1 MPRYAKICQDMPRS
15 CKFWLS
21 FQHDM
26 AISAS
31 FLGSADFF
39 KPHRSKPSRAR
50 LLYIKVWGRPLIV
63 HHEMWN
69 KWNNMALLTTVV
81 PHSSHFFE
89 ASWSQKMLA
98 NWVEYHM
105 TSHMGVST
113 NEGPQN
119 GWLILEHP
127 MKLDDLGSP
136 HFPQLRLLH
145 FSARACITPPR

>member
-1 MPRYAKICQDMPRS
+1 
-15 CKFWLS
+15 
-21 FQHDM
+21 M

-31 FLGSADFF
+31 FLGSADFSSHTAANLQEPAALHQSLG
-39 KPHRSKPSRAR
+39 K
-50 LLYIKVWGRPLIV
+50 PLIV

-98 NWVEYHM
+98 DWVEYHM

-119 GWLILEHP
+119 G
-127 MKLDDLGSP
+127 
-136 HFPQLRLLH
+136 
-145 FSARACITPPR
+145 